1 MNSSF
6 IAGAPRRADTG
17 AQNAHLRRFPRPS
30 SVDVRTKYAS
40 LLGTSGALHLGIF
53 DPPGTGPV
61 TGPCGLE
68 AMIEIDGSM
77 HSGSGTVLR
86 YAVALA
92 ALRAEPLRI
101 RNIRA
106 RRAKPGLRPQHLQA
120 VRACAAFCG
129 GRLRGDEVG
138 SREIV
143 FQPGRTRQGGVFRF
157 DIGTAGSTTMLAF
170 TLIPLAL
177 FAEKPCRFTLT
188 GGIFQDFAPG
198 AFHMRDVL
206 LAHLEAMGAQ
216 VRLRVERPGYVPKGG
231 GKLLLEVEP
240 LRSPMA
246 PLRRLE
252 PGAPRRYRG
261 VALAS
266 RLAEEKVAERMAARC
281 RELLA
286 GDVPVEVEVQQDES
300 ALQRGAALFLG
311 VETATGCI
319 LGADQAG
326 KRGRRSEAIA
336 EFVVSSLQED
346 LAAGA
351 AVDRHL
357 ADQLVLFAALAA
369 GETRYRIPGMTDH
382 IESNLWLVETMLGA
396 RPAREGNVIAIEGI
410 GFVPQSARG
419 S

>member
-1 MNSSF
+1 MNGSF
-6 IAGAPRRADTG
+6 LAGAPRCADTG

-92 ALRAEPLRI
+92 ALRAEPLHI

-129 GRLRGDEVG
+129 GRLQGDAVG

-143 FQPGRTRQGGVFRF
+143 FHPGRTRRGGEFRF
-157 DIGTAGSTTMLAF
+157 DIGTAGSATMLAF

-188 GGIFQDFAPG
+188 GGVFQDFAPG
-198 AFHMRDVL
+198 AFHMRHVL
-206 LAHLEAMGAQ
+206 LAHLELMGAKA
-216 VRLRVERPGYVPKGG
+216 RLAVERPGYVPKGG

-240 LRSPMA
+240 LRSTLV

-252 PGAPRRYRG
+252 PGKPRRFRG

-266 RLAEEKVAERMAARC
+266 HLAEEKVAERMAARC

-286 GDVPVEVEVQQDES
+286 GDAPVEMDVRQDAS
-300 ALQRGAALFLG
+300 APQKGAALYLG
-311 VETATGCI
+311 VETTTGCI
-319 LGADQAG
+319 LGADRAG

-351 AVDRHL
+351 TVDRHL
-357 ADQLVLFAALAA
+357 ADQLILFAALAA
-369 GETRYRIPGMTDH
+369 GETRYRIAMPTDH
-382 IESNLWLVETMLGA
+382 VESNLWLVETILGA
-396 RPAREGNVIAIEGI
+396 RTAREGNVIYIGGI
-410 GFVPQSARG
+410 GLGPRG
-419 S
+419 